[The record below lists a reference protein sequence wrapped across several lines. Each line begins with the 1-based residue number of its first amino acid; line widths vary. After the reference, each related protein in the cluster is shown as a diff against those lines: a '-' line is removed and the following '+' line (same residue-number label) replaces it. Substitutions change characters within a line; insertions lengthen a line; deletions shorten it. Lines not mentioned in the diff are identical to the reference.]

1 MRRLVA
7 RLSATAAAAGLATA
21 GLVAGAVPA
30 QAAACTGTSGVTVV
44 VDFGSST
51 SVRCAPGDPSS
62 GLAALQAA
70 GFSVKQVQRQPGFVC
85 RIDGAPASDPCVNT
99 PPANAYWAY
108 FHAARGGSWSYSSL
122 GAASYDPKPGSV
134 EGWSFGS
141 GGAPGTA
148 PPAPTPRQTPKP
160 APKTTAPKPPAKPKA
175 TTRPTTGGGATAGS
189 GAKATPR
196 PGTSTAAPSGSAAP
210 SATPSASTSA
220 SPSPS
225 ASVDPSGTPTP
236 GDDAT
241 ATPLAATP
249 TSTGSGSGTGTLVA
263 GAALVALVASGA
275 GFAAWR
281 RRT

>member
-21 GLVAGAVPA
+21 GLVAGAAPA
-30 QAAACTGTSGVTVV
+30 QAAACSGTSGVTVV

-62 GLAALQAA
+62 GLAALAAA

-99 PPANAYWAY
+99 PPTSAYWAY
-108 FHAARGGSWSYSSL
+108 FHASRGGSWSYSSL

-160 APKTTAPKPPAKPKA
+160 APKTTAPKPTAKPKPSA
-175 TTRPTTGGGATAGS
+175 RPTTGGGTTAGS
-189 GAKATPR
+189 GTAATPR
-196 PGTSTAAPSGSAAP
+196 PGTSGTASPSG

-220 SPSPS
+220 TPSPS
-225 ASVDPSGTPTP
+225 TSVDPSGTPTP
-236 GDDAT
+236 GDEAT
-241 ATPLAATP
+241 ATPLAATQ
-249 TSTGSGSGTGTLVA
+249 TSAEAGSGTGTLLA
-263 GAALVALVASGA
+263 GAGLVALVASGA

-281 RRT
+281 RRG